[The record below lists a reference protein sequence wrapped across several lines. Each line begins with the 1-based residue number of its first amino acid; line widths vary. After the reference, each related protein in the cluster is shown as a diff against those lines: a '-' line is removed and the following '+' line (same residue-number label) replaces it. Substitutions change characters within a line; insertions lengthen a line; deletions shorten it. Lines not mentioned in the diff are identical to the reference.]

1 MLEKLR
7 CLALLRRPPDRTN
20 GRRHKNLIGESP
32 ALSTKAAP
40 GTTAAQPY
48 LTRPIQAIN
57 PVFTIV
63 IRLRLAHFI
72 VRPASLG

>member
-20 GRRHKNLIGESP
+20 GRWHKNLIGESP

-40 GTTAAQPY
+40 GGQ
-48 LTRPIQAIN
+48 LLRN
-57 PVFTIV
+57 PT
-63 IRLRLAHFI
+63 
-72 VRPASLG
+72 